1 MGEFKIFA
9 LALTLCTSSLFAD
22 RVVTDQLGRDVTLP
36 DEVKRIVVLQHQ
48 SLNALNELNALDKVV
63 GVQESWEKS
72 LGKKAK
78 TVRQI
83 SIYCPSAAIIF
94 LTNQLAYC
102 KFFFNL
108 ANLPLIL
115 TLSFS
120 PTLVAESLI
129 ARC

>member
-1 MGEFKIFA
+1 MSKFYYFA
-9 LALTLCTSSLFAD
+9 LALALCANSLFAD
-22 RVVTDQLGRDVTLP
+22 RIVTDQLGRDVT
-36 DEVKRIVVLQHQ
+36 VKRIVVLQYQ
-48 SLNALNELNALDKVV
+48 SLNALNKLNALDKVV
-63 GVQESWEKS
+63 GVQESREKS

-94 LTNQLAYC
+94 LTNQLPLGYHC